1 MSVERGDR
9 TRSWA
14 SRPTRTNRL
23 RLSGGTS
30 GPGSVEPAPA
40 PALAV
45 VAALRSEQR
54 ALRRALPAGT
64 PIARCGMGARRMLAV
79 DALEIDQASAVVV
92 AGVAGSVNPQCAPGD
107 IVVPSEVWDAYGRI
121 ALPASALLVAEL
133 RASGYVVH
141 TGALQSTSEIVHGA
155 ARRELADAGVIA
167 VDMESGPVLRRLM
180 AADPDQPRAL
190 AVVRVVVD
198 TPERPLLRPGTV
210 SAGIRALSTLTRL
223 GPALQS
229 WSAAVGPRDILLAA
243 PRSFCAGVERAIDI
257 VNLAL
262 DRTDG
267 PVYVR
272 RQIVHNA
279 HVVAELESR
288 GTVFV
293 TELDEVPDGAVVVLS
308 AHGVA
313 PAVREQAQRHSMQVI
328 DATCPLVAKVHAE
341 TRRFLNR
348 GDSVILIGHDGHDET
363 EGTLGEAPG
372 EITLVADLQAAR
384 TVQVARPEQVAYV
397 TQTTLATDEAE
408 QIAAAL
414 RDRFPGIAEPPS
426 DDICYATTNRQNAVR
441 AIAEAADLVLV
452 VGSQNSSNSRR
463 LVEVA
468 QRSGARAELIEDAS
482 AIRPEWLI
490 AARTVGI
497 TAGASAPPQLVDQ
510 VLATLGA
517 LGPLDITEHS
527 VAREDITFALP
538 KEVES

>member
-1 MSVERGDR
+1 
-9 TRSWA
+9 
-14 SRPTRTNRL
+14 
-23 RLSGGTS
+23 
-30 GPGSVEPAPA
+30 
-40 PALAV
+40 
-45 VAALRSEQR
+45 
-54 ALRRALPAGT
+54 
-64 PIARCGMGARRMLAV
+64 MLAV
-79 DALEIDQASAVVV
+79 DAPGIDQASAVVV
-92 AGVAGSVNPQCAPGD
+92 AGVAGSVDARYGPGD
-107 IVVPSEVWDAYGRI
+107 IVVPSEVRDDLGRI
-121 ALPASALLVAEL
+121 LLPGAAPLVAEL
-133 RASGYVVH
+133 RAAGYVVH
-141 TGALQSTSEIVHGA
+141 TGVLQSTSEIVHGP
-155 ARRELADAGVIA
+155 AREELARTGVMA

-180 AADPDQPRAL
+180 GSDPDVLRTL

-210 SAGIRALSTLTRL
+210 SAGIRALSTLTKI
-223 GPALQS
+223 GPALQR
-229 WSAAVGPRDILLAA
+229 WSAAVADRTVLLAA

-262 DRTDG
+262 DRTSG

-279 HVVAELESR
+279 HVVAELEGR
-288 GTVFV
+288 GAVFV

-313 PAVREQAQRHSMQVI
+313 PAVREEAERRSMQVI

-341 TRRFLNR
+341 TRRFLSR

-372 EITLVADLQAAR
+372 QITLVPDLQAAR
-384 TVQVARPEQVAYV
+384 SVQVSRPDQVAYV

-408 QIAAAL
+408 QIARVL
-414 RDRFPGIAEPPS
+414 RDRFPGISEPPS

-441 AIAEAADLVLV
+441 AIAATADLVLV
-452 VGSQNSSNSRR
+452 VGSQNSSNSAR

-468 QRSGARAELIEDAS
+468 QRAGARAELIEDAAS
-482 AIRPEWLI
+482 IRPGWLVS
-490 AARTVGI
+490 ARTIGI
-497 TAGASAPPQLVDQ
+497 TAGASAPPHLVDQ

-517 LGPLDITEHS
+517 LGALDITEHS